1 MVTVAKAK
9 GLNLCTFMFPI
20 HKTLETGI
28 KMDTLLIV

>member
-9 GLNLCTFMFPI
+9 SLNLCTFMFPI
-20 HKTLETGI
+20 HKMIDTGI